1 VHSPQDRFHQCQSIS
16 FSPETEIVLNQKR
29 CKRSLSRFALC
40 LVLTCVA
47 SAGIGVGQTQSQ
59 AQNSAALPFEVSNP
73 QNKKWQPA
81 EARRIYNS
89 ACQLLART
97 IRPDKPPE
105 LHPQF
110 LLVLGTENNE
120 FVRDGSRV
128 EVHLRNWQPEM
139 FAQAVVAV
147 AVRDI
152 LQWNQL
158 QQVAHQSVQLENA
171 TVDAHDLH

>member
-1 VHSPQDRFHQCQSIS
+1 VHSPQDRFRQCRSINFAS
-16 FSPETEIVLNQKR
+16 ETEIVLNQKR
-29 CKRSLSRFALC
+29 RKRSLSRFALW
-40 LVLTCVA
+40 LVLICVA
-47 SAGIGVGQTQSQ
+47 SAGISVGQTQSQ

-73 QNKKWQPA
+73 QKKKWQPA
-81 EARRIYNS
+81 EAHRIYNS

-105 LHPQF
+105 AHPQF
-110 LLVLGTENNE
+110 LLVLGTESDE
-120 FVRDGSRV
+120 FVRDGNRV

-158 QQVAHQSVQLENA
+158 QKVAHESVQIANA